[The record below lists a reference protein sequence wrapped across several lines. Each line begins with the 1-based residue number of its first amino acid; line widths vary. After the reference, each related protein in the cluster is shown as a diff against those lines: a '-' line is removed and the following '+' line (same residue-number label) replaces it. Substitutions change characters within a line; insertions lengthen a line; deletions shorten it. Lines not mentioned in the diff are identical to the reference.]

1 MGDEFQVNTY
11 ITDKQARP
19 TVSAFNNNGFVV
31 TWRSYEQDGS
41 DYGIY
46 GQLFNGTGV
55 KMGEEF
61 QVNNYTSG
69 DQSIP
74 SMSVF
79 SNDDFIVVWHSNGQD
94 GSNYGVFGRLFNG
107 TGAKKGEEFQVNS
120 HTSNSQSQP
129 SVSVFPNNDFVVTWH
144 SHHQDGSS
152 FGVYG
157 QLFNR
162 NGTKIGNEF
171 PVNTYII
178 GEQSYPSVSV
188 LPNNNFVVTW
198 MSNIQ
203 NGLGFGIYG
212 QLFNGTGG
220 KIGEE
225 FQVNNFTS
233 GDQTHP
239 SVSSYPDGNF
249 IVTWQSDGQD
259 GGDIGVFGRLYSI
272 KCYPHIT
279 TFPTVLQV
287 FKKNNIQK
295 SSFPL
300 VKTRFFLL
308 ASHDPITIEFALV
321 GLEGKAELKFDNTR
335 NDNLSF
341 YQNNTRLVI
350 NTHFSAFEN
359 ITSSISIIY
368 HQTLE

>member
-1 MGDEFQVNTY
+1 MSYVEAQGNIGGACTLVDEFQINNHTTNSQSAPSVSTFSNGNFVVTWHSSLQDGFSNGVYGQLFNVNGDKVGDEFQVNTHVGGDQSRPSVSVLPNNDFVVTWNTNGQDGSDYGIYGQLFDGTGVKMGDEFQVNTY

-129 SVSVFPNNDFVVTWH
+129 SVSVFPNNDFVVTW
-144 SHHQDGSS
+144 
-152 FGVYG
+152 
-157 QLFNR
+157 
-162 NGTKIGNEF
+162 
-171 PVNTYII
+171 
-178 GEQSYPSVSV
+178 
-188 LPNNNFVVTW
+188 
-198 MSNIQ
+198 
-203 NGLGFGIYG
+203 
-212 QLFNGTGG
+212 
-220 KIGEE
+220 
-225 FQVNNFTS
+225 
-233 GDQTHP
+233 
-239 SVSSYPDGNF
+239 
-249 IVTWQSDGQD
+249 
-259 GGDIGVFGRLYSI
+259 
-272 KCYPHIT
+272 
-279 TFPTVLQV
+279 
-287 FKKNNIQK
+287 
-295 SSFPL
+295 
-300 VKTRFFLL
+300 
-308 ASHDPITIEFALV
+308 
-321 GLEGKAELKFDNTR
+321 
-335 NDNLSF
+335 
-341 YQNNTRLVI
+341 
-350 NTHFSAFEN
+350 
-359 ITSSISIIY
+359 
-368 HQTLE
+368 